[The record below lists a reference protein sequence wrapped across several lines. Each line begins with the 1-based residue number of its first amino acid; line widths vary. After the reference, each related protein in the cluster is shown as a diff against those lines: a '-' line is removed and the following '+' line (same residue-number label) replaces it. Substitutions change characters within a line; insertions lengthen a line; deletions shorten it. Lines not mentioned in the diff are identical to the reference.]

1 MTAITTNESRR
12 DDKVQS
18 ALDTGEFPTATFVLT
33 EPIELGDAA
42 ASAKS
47 VSVTA
52 TGDLSVTA

>member
-18 ALDTGEFPTATFVLT
+18 ALDTDEFPTATFVLT

-42 ASAKS
+42 A
-47 VSVTA
+47 VR
-52 TGDLSVTA
+52 